1 MKTRNLSEQQIEKL
15 TVLVGAFI
23 AAVRSSQKAP
33 AISSLYKKK
42 FGVGIDATYGRRF
55 NATMAACVAHIGNDG
70 SARLYRDNR
79 SIDELMPVVIK
90 TWNTINVPKAK
101 TRKPKVQTVV
111 SVPTP
116 ITPKIDLSSISED
129 ELVAELNRREEAR
142 KAQEELNRKRA
153 LLKDAADLLGIT
165 VEDLISTVL
174 EIAEVL

>member
-1 MKTRNLSEQQIEKL
+1 MKTRNLSEQQIDRL

-33 AISSLYKKK
+33 AISSLYKEK
-42 FGVGIDATYGRRF
+42 FGVGIDAAYGRRF
-55 NATMAACVAHIGNDG
+55 NATMAACVASIGNDG

-79 SIDELMPVVIK
+79 PIDELMPVVIK

-101 TRKPKVQTVV
+101 TRKSRVQAIV

-116 ITPKIDLSSISED
+116 LTPKIDLSSISED

-142 KAQEELNRKRA
+142 KAQEELNRKKA
-153 LLKDAADLLGIT
+153 FLKDAADLLDISID
-165 VEDLISTVL
+165 ELISIAV
-174 EIAEVL
+174 EIAEII

>member
-1 MKTRNLSEQQIEKL
+1 MKTRNLSEQQIDRL

-33 AISSLYKKK
+33 AISSLYKEK

-55 NATMAACVAHIGNDG
+55 NATMAACVASIGNDG

-90 TWNTINVPKAK
+90 TWNTIDVPKAK
-101 TRKPKVQTVV
+101 PRKPKTQTIV
-111 SVPTP
+111 SVS
-116 ITPKIDLSSISED
+116 TPKIDLSSISED

-142 KAQEELNRKRA
+142 KAQEELNRKKA
-153 LLKDAADLLGIT
+153 FLKDAADLLGISID
-165 VEDLISTVL
+165 ELISIAV
-174 EIAEVL
+174 EIAEII

>member
-1 MKTRNLSEQQIEKL
+1 MKTRNLSEQQIERL

-23 AAVRSSQKAP
+23 ATVRSSQKAP

-55 NATMAACVAHIGNDG
+55 NATMAACVASIGNDG

-101 TRKPKVQTVV
+101 TRKPRVKAVL
-111 SVPTP
+111 SVP
-116 ITPKIDLSSISED
+116 TPKIDLSSISED

-142 KAQEELNRKRA
+142 KAQEELNRKKA
-153 LLKDAADLLGIT
+153 ILTDAADLLGMSID
-165 VEDLISTVL
+165 ELISIAV
-174 EIAEVL
+174 EIAEII